1 MSDQQ
6 LLAAV
11 TNAAPATIADV
22 IDLME
27 KIETTFESGDG
38 LKWFNFLYLAVTR
51 EIRDHPPAGGWAR
64 EKWLT
69 QLDVNFAGFY
79 FAAIEAFLKGD
90 SGLASSWNALFE
102 ARHKSGIDRIQFAL
116 AGMNAHI
123 NHDLSLA
130 LIQTNRQFGIQ
141 PSLASPEH
149 DDFERVNSLL
159 ETVTPTVLQT
169 LATGL
174 VGEAVQDS
182 GKIGRL
188 LAFWSVSAAR
198 DLAWDFGDHLTRL
211 DDLSRQFAIDAQD
224 KITGALGRSL
234 LAVIV

>member
-1 MSDQQ
+1 MNE
-6 LLAAV
+6 LLQVV
-11 TNAAPATIADV
+11 TGAAPAAIADV
-22 IDLME
+22 IDVME
-27 KIETTFESGDG
+27 KIDANLKSGDG

-64 EKWLT
+64 EDWLT
-69 QLDVNFAGFY
+69 RLDVNFAGFY
-79 FAAIEAFLKGD
+79 FSAIAAFVQGD
-90 SGLASSWNALFE
+90 TRLASSWTALFE

-123 NHDLSLA
+123 NHDLALA
-130 LIQTNRQFGIQ
+130 LIQTNQQFGIQ
-141 PSLASPEH
+141 PSLTSSEH
-149 DDFERVNSLL
+149 DDFERVNNLL
-159 ETVTPTVLQT
+159 EAVTPKVLQT

-174 VGEAVQDS
+174 VGEVVQDA

-198 DLAWDFGDHLTRL
+198 DLAWDFGGHLTGL
-211 DDLSRQFAIDAQD
+211 DDVSRQFAIDAQD

-234 LAVIV
+234 LVMTS

>member
-6 LLAAV
+6 LLAFVA
-11 TNAAPATIADV
+11 NAAPTTIADV
-22 IDLME
+22 IDVME
-27 KIETTFESGDG
+27 KIGATLESGDG
-38 LKWFNFLYLAVTR
+38 LKWFNFLYLTVTQ
-51 EIRDHPPAGGWAR
+51 EIRDHPPSGGWAR

-79 FAAIEAFLKGD
+79 FSAIEAFLKGD
-90 SGLASSWNALFE
+90 SRLASSWTAPFE
-102 ARHKSGIDRIQFAL
+102 SRHESCIDRIQFAL

-141 PSLASPEH
+141 PSLISPEH

-159 ETVTPTVLQT
+159 EAVTPKALQT

-174 VGEAVQDS
+174 VGEVVQDS

-198 DLAWDFGDHLTRL
+198 DLAWDFGGHLTML

-234 LAVIV
+234 LAVIA

>member
-1 MSDQQ
+1 MVDQQ
-6 LLAAV
+6 LLRLV
-11 TNAAPATIADV
+11 TGAAPAAIADV

-27 KIETTFESGDG
+27 KIEAALESGDG
-38 LKWFNFLYLAVTR
+38 LKWFNFLYLAVTQ
-51 EIRDHPPAGGWAR
+51 EIRDHPPAGGWVR
-64 EKWLT
+64 EEWLT
-69 QLDVNFAGFY
+69 QLDVNFAGLY
-79 FAAIEAFLKGD
+79 FSAIEAFLQGD
-90 SGLASSWNALFE
+90 SRLASSWTVLFD
-102 ARHKSGIDRIQFAL
+102 ARYKSGIDRIQFAL

-149 DDFERVNSLL
+149 DDFERVNNLL
-159 ETVTPTVLQT
+159 QAVTPKALQT

-174 VGEAVQDS
+174 VGEVVQDS

-198 DLAWDFGDHLTRL
+198 DLAWDFGGHLTRL
-211 DDLSRQFAIDAQD
+211 DELGRRFAIDAQD

-234 LAVIV
+234 LAMI